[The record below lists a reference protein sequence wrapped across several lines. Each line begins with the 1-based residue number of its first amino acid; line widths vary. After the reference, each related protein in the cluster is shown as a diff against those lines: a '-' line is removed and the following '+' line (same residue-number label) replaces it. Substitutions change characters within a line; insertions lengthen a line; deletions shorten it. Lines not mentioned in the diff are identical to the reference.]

1 MNVFPKNLAALPL
14 LFLSFTSLSLAQPN
28 IVGNVALRAA
38 SGVVAPGNTVCIDIS
53 GSNMSSLVGMQ
64 FTLSWDAAQFEF
76 VRVDNFDLPEM
87 QSSDFGLDFTAA
99 GQLTFLYLLP
109 ETATMPADGR
119 LFSLCLRATGA
130 VGASSRIAF
139 VDTPTDIELV
149 AEVAGEVMEVTN
161 NSFL

>member
-64 FTLSWDAAQFEF
+64 
-76 VRVDNFDLPEM
+76 
-87 QSSDFGLDFTAA
+87 
-99 GQLTFLYLLP
+99 LT
-109 ETATMPADGR
+109 
-119 LFSLCLRATGA
+119 
-130 VGASSRIAF
+130 
-139 VDTPTDIELV
+139 
-149 AEVAGEVMEVTN
+149 
-161 NSFL
+161 